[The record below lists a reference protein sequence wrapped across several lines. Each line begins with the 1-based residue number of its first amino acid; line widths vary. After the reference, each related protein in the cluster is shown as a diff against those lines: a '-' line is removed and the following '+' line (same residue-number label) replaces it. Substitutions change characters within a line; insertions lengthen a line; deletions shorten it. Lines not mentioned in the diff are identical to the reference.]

1 VAAAGYRRRVPLV
14 LRIDL
19 ALYLL
24 SAGFAGLTAATS
36 TLAPHRAWGAVAVGG
51 YLAAAIATALLRG
64 HARRPQWRS
73 SIAAG
78 AWVLTCLLPLVLQAI
93 QRASGR
99 SDRAQEEVQ
108 VIEHAGRRLLE
119 HGTPYLGRAE
129 LASLD
134 HPLLGYLPYQPG
146 MALFGLPRSL
156 DPLGAWWSDARVWF
170 ALATAAMLIAMHR
183 TFRDSA
189 GVRALQAVTV
199 LPVASLTLATGGDD
213 LPVLL
218 LCLLGL
224 WLFARGRPGW
234 SGVAVGAACAL
245 KLFAWPV
252 AVVLAVVALRRR
264 AYGFLGWTL
273 GLPIVSVVPVLLRDP
288 RAMLEN
294 VVAFPFGHGL
304 VSSPAASPLPG
315 HLIAL
320 QAPAVATALLVLAMV
335 AVLGYLALRPPRA
348 TSEAALVAG
357 LALLTAM
364 LLLPSS
370 RFGYLLYPAAL
381 LLWVPALR
389 SVEIYQSP
397 APTPTDVRVP
407 RPSPPDRTP
416 KLAALVDRE
425 DTR

>member
-1 VAAAGYRRRVPLV
+1 MPVA

-24 SAGFAGLTAATS
+24 TAGFAGWTVAAS
-36 TLAPHRAWGAVAVGG
+36 TLEPHRAWGAVAVGG

-64 HARRPQWRS
+64 RARRPQWRS

-78 AWVLTCLLPLVLQAI
+78 AWVLTCLLPLLLQAI

-99 SDRAQEEVQ
+99 VDRAQDEVL
-108 VIEHAGRRLLE
+108 VIEEAGRRLIE
-119 HGTPYLGRAE
+119 HGTPYLGRAA

-134 HPLLGYLPYQPG
+134 QPLLGYLPYQPA
-146 MALFGLPRSL
+146 MAVFGVPRAL
-156 DPLGAWWSDARVWF
+156 DANAAWWSDARVWF
-170 ALATAAMLIAMHR
+170 ALATAAMLVAMHR
-183 TFRDSA
+183 SLRDGA

-234 SGVAVGAACAL
+234 SGVAIGAACAL

-252 AVVLAVVALRRR
+252 AAVLAVLALRRR
-264 AYGFLGWTL
+264 SYGLLGGVL
-273 GLPIVSVVPVLLRDP
+273 GLPIVSAVPVLLRDP
-288 RAMLEN
+288 WAMVEN

-320 QAPAVATALLVLAMV
+320 RAPGVATALLVLAMV
-335 AVLGYLALRPPRA
+335 AVLGYLAVRPPRTTA
-348 TSEAALVAG
+348 EAALVAG
-357 LALLTAM
+357 LALLAAM

-381 LLWVPALR
+381 LLWVPALS
-389 SVEIYQSP
+389 SVEVVQTP
-397 APTPTDVRVP
+397 ALAPAGVRVP
-407 RPSPPDRTP
+407 RPSTPDRT
-416 KLAALVDRE
+416 LGVGALVEDRE
-425 DTR
+425 DAR